1 MCKARSLAINVSAKL
16 RSEPIGV
23 RGLQIQ
29 QLVEDVNHDVLISL
43 LFLRFVELRQ
53 DVVQIG
59 GGLVA
64 HLGNGGESQELG
76 TLRTKSGLRMSPL
89 LFSLVILARMWFFR
103 LVICFF
109 SQSAMASFWQTESVD
124 LADFVFPHKHRDFIS
139 CSEQSVESTL
149 SPGEYFPAIAKFDS
163 STDLIRLV

>member
-1 MCKARSLAINVSAKL
+1 MCKARSLAIDISAKL

-64 HLGNGGESQELG
+64 HLGNGG
-76 TLRTKSGLRMSPL
+76 R
-89 LFSLVILARMWFFR
+89 
-103 LVICFF
+103 
-109 SQSAMASFWQTESVD
+109 
-124 LADFVFPHKHRDFIS
+124 
-139 CSEQSVESTL
+139 
-149 SPGEYFPAIAKFDS
+149 AKN
-163 STDLIRLV
+163 

>member
-1 MCKARSLAINVSAKL
+1 MCKARSLAIDVSSKL

-64 HLGNGGESQELG
+64 HLGNGG
-76 TLRTKSGLRMSPL
+76 R
-89 LFSLVILARMWFFR
+89 
-103 LVICFF
+103 
-109 SQSAMASFWQTESVD
+109 
-124 LADFVFPHKHRDFIS
+124 
-139 CSEQSVESTL
+139 
-149 SPGEYFPAIAKFDS
+149 AKN
-163 STDLIRLV
+163 